1 MSPTHR
7 GSYPD
12 PMHTRTLQF
21 LGALLAALCACGAAH
36 AQENAAT
43 IYRQLFTQAGWMR
56 TIGERGPATQQ
67 LLTPEEN
74 DFVSRIQSPIARADR
89 AKLDEILARTAGF
102 RGQLAEA
109 TKIRRSDWELDRSR
123 GFDMLLPHLT
133 PMRSA
138 SRLLRAQ
145 LAAQLD
151 DGDGDAA
158 VQTLASIGGLAGHS
172 GQDGILVSS
181 LVGSAIGSIFT
192 ETGTLTAD
200 WGLIDQKRA
209 TSLLDALGPLQGS
222 DPFHYGD
229 ALKGEWDAV
238 RASINGMQS
247 DEALRSL
254 LSMTGPPGDRE
265 ASTLTLAQAKGELR
279 RMKPMYDAA
288 VAAFANPDPNAARAA
303 IKQLEADVES
313 GKYGQ
318 LAKALAPSLSSVYE
332 SRLRSQ
338 QDLALFL
345 ERLRAIAAGKETAT
359 DTMNA
364 ALLLARASVAARSI
378 PDDAQEAIELLRVAP
393 GALDPAAVK
402 RADEML
408 ARSDRSVTALLA
420 QAANLKRCDFSILR
434 RPLPSLEVPLL
445 GGLRGAVRA
454 TLAAGLRDARARAS
468 ADPGALAAI
477 LGFRAAAL
485 LATDPS
491 LSRAAVGRTI
501 WVESTAALEESLK
514 AGPLTAKVRDE
525 VERAL
530 GTMPP
535 ADPFGFRK
543 GIERDAVRA
552 VDEMVRYASG
562 ATAEAREARAQ
573 ILRQRGPTSMFA
585 RVALATAARGDDDS
599 FPDAKDGIL
608 VRLADVYPPDAVVAV
623 SKVLAEAK
631 ARYQEPRKD
640 TAALKDLAILP
651 PIPFDLPLDEQKT
664 RFKREDVVRGVTFMD
679 PAIVAGLGTAEYLR
693 GFDVLKAA
701 KIGN

>member
-1 MSPTHR
+1 MSPAHR
-7 GSYPD
+7 GGYPA
-12 PMHTRTLQF
+12 PMHTHTLRF
-21 LGALLAALCACGAAH
+21 LGALLAALCACGAAQ
-36 AQENAAT
+36 AQQNAAT
-43 IYRQLFTQAGWMR
+43 IYRQIFAQAGWMR
-56 TIGERGPATQQ
+56 AIGERGPVAQQ

-109 TKIRRSDWELDRSR
+109 TKIRRSDWELDRSK
-123 GFDMLLPHLT
+123 GFEMLLPHLA

-138 SRLLRAQ
+138 ARLLRAQ
-145 LAAQLD
+145 AAAQLD

-158 VQTLASIGGLAGHS
+158 VQTLASLGNLSAHA
-172 GQDGILVSS
+172 GQDGILISS
-181 LVGSAIGSIFT
+181 LVGSAIGAMFT
-192 ETGTLTAD
+192 DTGTLTAE

-209 TSLLDALGPLQGS
+209 TALLEALGPLQGS
-222 DPFHYGD
+222 DPYRYGD
-229 ALKGEWDAV
+229 AIKGEWDAV
-238 RASINGMQS
+238 RATIGGLKS
-247 DEALRSL
+247 DEALRDMMLQFGASHL
-254 LSMTGPPGDRE
+254 PGMD
-265 ASTLTLAQAKGELR
+265 TLTLDQAKADLR
-279 RMKPMYDAA
+279 RMRPMYDAA
-288 VAAFANPDPNAARAA
+288 TAAFANPDPNAARAA
-303 IKQLEADVES
+303 LKQLQNDIEA
-313 GKYGQ
+313 GKYGK
-318 LAKALAPSLSSVYE
+318 LAEMFAPVLTSVYE
-332 SRLRSQ
+332 SRLGSQ
-338 QDLALFL
+338 QSLALFL
-345 ERLRAIAAGKETAT
+345 ERLRAIAAGKDTAT

-393 GALDPAAVK
+393 GALDPAAAT

-408 ARSDRSVTALLA
+408 ARSDRSVTAPLA
-420 QAANLKRCDFSILR
+420 AAANLKRCDFSILR

-454 TLAAGLRDARARAS
+454 TLAAGLRDARTRTS

-543 GIERDAVRA
+543 GIERDAVRT

-585 RVALATAARGDDDS
+585 RVALATAARGDDDA

-608 VRLADVYPPDAVVAV
+608 VRLADVYPPDAVAAV
-623 SKVLAEAK
+623 NKALAEAE
-631 ARYQEPRKD
+631 ARYDEPRKD
-640 TAALKDLAILP
+640 TSALKDLAILP

-693 GFDVLKAA
+693 AFDVLKAA